1 MERYQ
6 VAYGNVRQDK
16 LTQILTIKYAPLLQ
30 WREKKL
36 CHITLGAQNKN
47 AEHFQQGKS
56 TRVYN
61 FGKEEDD
68 HGKNRFYT

>member
-1 MERYQ
+1 MR
-6 VAYGNVRQDK
+6 N
-16 LTQILTIKYAPLLQ
+16 T
-30 WREKKL
+30 
-36 CHITLGAQNKN
+36 
-47 AEHFQQGKS
+47 FQQGKS